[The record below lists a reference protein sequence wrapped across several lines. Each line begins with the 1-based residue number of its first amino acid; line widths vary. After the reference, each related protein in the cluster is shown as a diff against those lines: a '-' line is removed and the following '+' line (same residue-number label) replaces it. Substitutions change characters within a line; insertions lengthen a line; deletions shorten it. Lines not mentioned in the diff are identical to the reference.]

1 MHGWLGVLTI
11 NMGDTTT
18 WSTICHWN
26 VSEGKYK
33 FQVKNHRMVPAEEQ
47 FSNVNIVKYLS
58 AGN

>member
-1 MHGWLGVLTI
+1 
-11 NMGDTTT
+11 MGDTTT

-47 FSNVNIVKYLS
+47 FSNV
-58 AGN
+58 